1 MSLIDFIQK
10 IQKKP
15 RYVRIQLLWASVFVC
30 MLFVVSVWGF
40 SFKHSLSI
48 EDDNKKEDINIS
60 DDMVSLKD
68 AFKASIGAFFEKEE
82 NNASPLAPPK
92 VEAELLGLAW
102 PRKQLQ
108 LADRLPPEVRL
119 SSHARPNRGIS
130 QGSAEG

>member
-82 NNASPLAPPK
+82 NNFEQI
-92 VEAELLGLAW
+92 EAQIENEDEIINDLNESNEVKPA
-102 PRKQLQ
+102 
-108 LADRLPPEVRL
+108 RLPL
-119 SSHARPNRGIS
+119 S
-130 QGSAEG
+130 Q